1 MSALLAHARAA
12 VSEGGAEFGREQHG
26 RLGGVSA
33 GIQSFATEQYAQDP
47 QAGKHPAQRLFLSP
61 PPCVDG
67 HGPACVGVL
76 PTRVCN
82 FIVEM
87 LED

>member
-1 MSALLAHARAA
+1 MVQS
-12 VSEGGAEFGREQHG
+12 
-26 RLGGVSA
+26 SA
-33 GIQSFATEQYAQDP
+33 GSSTAGLAASAPASRALQTEQYAQDP

-61 PPCVDG
+61 PPCVEG
-67 HGPACVGVL
+67 HSPACVGVL
-76 PTRVCN
+76 PTGVCN

>member
-1 MSALLAHARAA
+1 MVQSSAGSSTAGLAA
-12 VSEGGAEFGREQHG
+12 
-26 RLGGVSA
+26 SA
-33 GIQSFATEQYAQDP
+33 PGIQSFATEQYAQDP

-61 PPCVDG
+61 PPCVEG
-67 HGPACVGVL
+67 HSPACVGVL
-76 PTRVCN
+76 PTGVCN